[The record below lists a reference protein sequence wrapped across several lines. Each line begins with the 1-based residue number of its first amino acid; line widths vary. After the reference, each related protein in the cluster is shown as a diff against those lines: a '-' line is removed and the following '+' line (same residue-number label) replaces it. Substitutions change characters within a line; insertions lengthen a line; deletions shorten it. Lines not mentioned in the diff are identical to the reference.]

1 MPERRWFVNRREG
14 VPAIALTV
22 FHHLGVNVV
31 GGAGLVEKEPEV
43 TKVLF
48 CLAELSLSGA
58 PWSCFHLARAVRQR
72 DFSPA
77 LLVAR
82 AGPLE
87 KVFREEG
94 IPVHALRKS
103 HWGFGPAQRYRKAL
117 DAAFQAVQPDLI
129 HINNVFEL
137 GATVAQFDRSRGVPV
152 LWHVR
157 ENPEETRTLRLW
169 PLIRS
174 LSDFVVVNCDDSR
187 RRLLPRAGS
196 TPVASVANGLDEEF
210 FFANRSASRPLR
222 ERFDIPENAQMVGT
236 VGHVKSRKG
245 TFVFVR
251 AAARV
256 LQRRKDA
263 RFLICGRAA
272 TGRGRDARY
281 FQAIEEFVSSR

>member
-1 MPERRWFVNRREG
+1 M
-14 VPAIALTV
+14 
-22 FHHLGVNVV
+22 
-31 GGAGLVEKEPEV
+31 
-43 TKVLF
+43 
-48 CLAELSLSGA
+48 
-58 PWSCFHLARAVRQR
+58 
-72 DFSPA
+72 
-77 LLVAR
+77 
-82 AGPLE
+82 
-87 KVFREEG
+87 
-94 IPVHALRKS
+94 
-103 HWGFGPAQRYRKAL
+103 
-117 DAAFQAVQPDLI
+117 
-129 HINNVFEL
+129 
-137 GATVAQFDRSRGVPV
+137 

-187 RRLLPRAGS
+187 RRLLPSAGS

-281 FQAIEEFVSSR
+281 FQAIEEFVNSNALEDRILFLGEHGHMASVYQELDVVALPSQWDATSRVLLEAMACERPVVATQTGGLPEVLDDGAAGRLVAVDDEVDLAEKILELLESPETAGKLAKAGRQRFEQHYTIDRHVDSMVEVYRGILA